1 MLTPRTH
8 SNIFSKENRKALR
21 NNATIQERMLW
32 SKLRGGNLGFKF
44 QRQHSI
50 GKYVVDFYCSS
61 KKLIIE
67 IDGIQH
73 DNIQDKDYDTERTK
87 YFESL
92 GYKVLRFWNNEINT
106 NIDGVIMLI
115 QEILD

>member
-8 SNIFSKENRKALR
+8 SNVVTKQSRKALR
-21 NNATIQERMLW
+21 NDATIQERMLW
-32 SKLRGGNLGFKF
+32 SKLKGSNIGYKF

-50 GKYVVDFYCSS
+50 GKYIVDFYCPI
-61 KKLIIE
+61 KKLIVE

-73 DNIQDKDYDTERTK
+73 GDIEDKKYDTERTE
-87 YFESL
+87 YFEFL

-106 NIDGVIMLI
+106 NMDGVMMKIKEGLS
-115 QEILD
+115 